1 MKTIRI
7 LFLFLGSFVSQAQT
21 EKNVDHQSIVWTR
34 YYNQLSLTD
43 KWSLHS
49 EFDNRVFLKPFE
61 ENLFVIRVQGRYKIY
76 DKLETG
82 AGFAYFSVSTQDPE
96 ATFDFKVPEYRGQQ
110 DIIWKENFNQITLN
124 QRFQLEERFVH
135 NASKTELLP
144 GTTFFWRAR
153 YRLQADYILWKK
165 ENRLLKA
172 IIYDEI
178 LFNFGK
184 NIIKNNFDQNRVY
197 AALNYAFN
205 KNIAVELGYLNSF
218 QKRSSGVD
226 FYNRDII
233 RFSFIHKI
241 KLK

>member
-1 MKTIRI
+1 MKIIRI
-7 LFLFLGSFVSQAQT
+7 LFLLLGGFVSQAQT

-34 YYNQLSLTD
+34 YYNQLTITD
-43 KWSLHS
+43 KWSLHT
-49 EFDNRVFLKPFE
+49 EFDNRVFLKPVE
-61 ENLFVIRVQGRYKIY
+61 QNLFVIRVQGRYKIN

-96 ATFDFKVPEYRGQQ
+96 ATFDFQVPEYRGQQ
-110 DIIWKENFNQITLN
+110 DISWKETFNEIGLN
-124 QRFQLEERFVH
+124 QRLQLEERYVH

-144 GTTFFWRAR
+144 GTIFFWRIR
-153 YRLQADYILWKK
+153 YRLQVDYSLWKK
-165 ENRLLKA
+165 ENRNLKA
-172 IIYDEI
+172 VVSDEI

-184 NIIKNNFDQNRVY
+184 NIIKNHFDQNRIY
-197 AALNYAFN
+197 TALNYAFN

-233 RFSFIHKI
+233 RFSFIHKM

>member
-1 MKTIRI
+1 MKIIRI
-7 LFLFLGSFVSQAQT
+7 LFLLLGGFVSQAQT

-34 YYNQLSLTD
+34 YYNQLTITD
-43 KWSLHS
+43 KWSLHT
-49 EFDNRVFLKPFE
+49 EFDNRVFLKPVE
-61 ENLFVIRVQGRYKIY
+61 QNLFVIRVQGRYKIN

-96 ATFDFKVPEYRGQQ
+96 ATFDFQVPEYRGQQ
-110 DIIWKENFNQITLN
+110 DISWKETFNEIRLN
-124 QRFQLEERFVH
+124 QRLQLEERYVH

-144 GTTFFWRAR
+144 GTIFFWRIR
-153 YRLQADYILWKK
+153 YRLQVDYSLWKK
-165 ENRLLKA
+165 ENRNLKA
-172 IIYDEI
+172 VVSDEI

-184 NIIKNNFDQNRVY
+184 NIIKNHFDQNRIY
-197 AALNYAFN
+197 TALNYAFN

-233 RFSFIHKI
+233 RFSFIHKM